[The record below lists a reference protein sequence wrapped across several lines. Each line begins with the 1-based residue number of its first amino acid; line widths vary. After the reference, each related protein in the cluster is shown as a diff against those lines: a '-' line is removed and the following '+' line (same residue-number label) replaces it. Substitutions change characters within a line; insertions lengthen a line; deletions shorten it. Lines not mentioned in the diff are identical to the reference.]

1 MVKVRCEELGDA
13 KWSVGRIVLTMRNAA
28 DVDDAEGDDMATTS
42 PEALSQGKTACEK
55 AGPWQFLE

>member
-1 MVKVRCEELGDA
+1 MECRSDSADDA
-13 KWSVGRIVLTMRNAA
+13 HDAA
-28 DVDDAEGDDMATTS
+28 DVDDAEGDDMGTTS